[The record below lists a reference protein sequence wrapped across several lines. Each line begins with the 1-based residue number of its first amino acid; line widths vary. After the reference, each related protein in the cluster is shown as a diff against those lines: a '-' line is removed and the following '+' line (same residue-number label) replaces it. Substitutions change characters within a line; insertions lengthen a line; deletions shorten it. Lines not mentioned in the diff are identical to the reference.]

1 MNNQKI
7 GIIAG
12 EGKFPLLIAK
22 KAKEKGFDVFVI
34 CAKDNAVLEDFA
46 AYAAKSTVLK
56 LGQLGAAIKFFK
68 QNEVKKVVMAGRVK
82 HINIFSVMPDL
93 RAAKVLASVKD
104 MRAESILGSTVGEF
118 KKEGIEFAPSS
129 LFLED
134 FIPHRGVLTK
144 RKPSQEEE
152 ENIKLGIKVAKTLA
166 DLDVGLTCVVANRAV
181 VALEGMEGTDLC
193 IKRAGEIYAS
203 SAAVKAAPLT
213 VIKVARTKQDQRY
226 DLPVIGKGTIKA
238 MIEAKAATLA
248 IEADK
253 TLVLDMEQVIELAD
267 DNGIAIT
274 AV

>member
-12 EGKFPLLIAK
+12 EGKFPLLIAR

-46 AYAAKSTVLK
+46 PYAAKSTVLK

-134 FIPHRGVLTK
+134 FIPRRGVLTK

-152 ENIKLGIKVAKTLA
+152 ENIALGFKVAKAIA

-226 DLPVIGKGTIKA
+226 DLPIIGKGTIKA

>member
-1 MNNQKI
+1 MNNQKL

-22 KAKEKGFDVFVI
+22 KAKERGFDVFVI

-46 AYAAKSTVLK
+46 PYASASTVLK

-68 QNEVKKVVMAGRVK
+68 ENEVKRVVMAGRVK

-129 LFLED
+129 LFLEE
-134 FIPHRGVLTK
+134 FIAKQGVLTK
-144 RKPSQEEE
+144 RAPTAEEE
-152 ENIKLGIKVAKTLA
+152 EDIALGFKVSKTLA
-166 DLDVGLTCVVANRAV
+166 DLDVGLTCVVGNRAV

-203 SAAVKAAPLT
+203 SASAKAAAL
-213 VIKVARTKQDQRY
+213 VVVKVARSKQDDRY
-226 DLPVIGKGTIKA
+226 DLPVIGKGTLKA
-238 MIEAKAATLA
+238 MIDAKATTLA
-248 IEADK
+248 IEAGK
-253 TLVLDMEQVIELAD
+253 TLMLDMEQVIELA
-267 DNGIAIT
+267 NANSIAIK

>member
-93 RAAKVLASVKD
+93 RAA
-104 MRAESILGSTVGEF
+104 
-118 KKEGIEFAPSS
+118 
-129 LFLED
+129 
-134 FIPHRGVLTK
+134 
-144 RKPSQEEE
+144 
-152 ENIKLGIKVAKTLA
+152 
-166 DLDVGLTCVVANRAV
+166 
-181 VALEGMEGTDLC
+181 
-193 IKRAGEIYAS
+193 
-203 SAAVKAAPLT
+203 
-213 VIKVARTKQDQRY
+213 
-226 DLPVIGKGTIKA
+226 
-238 MIEAKAATLA
+238 
-248 IEADK
+248 
-253 TLVLDMEQVIELAD
+253 
-267 DNGIAIT
+267 
-274 AV
+274 